1 MMEENQV
8 LPEPAELL
16 LKAHHSGVTVQSN
29 GKGGLRLSPLRLV
42 KPELFYGARRIK
54 PALLALVSKL
64 EECGAADDPL
74 ILVAV
79 ALFKVEPESITR
91 GARSTFAA
99 PVSPASASQ
108 VQNRLPPGEGKQKN
122 KPYSDGEL

>member
-99 PVSPASASQ
+99 PVRVRQRAGRPK
-108 VQNRLPPGEGKQKN
+108 PTPGKAN
-122 KPYSDGEL
+122 ARTTPIPMVT